1 MVIWRK
7 LFIACAPTQKQ
18 SKRQPNYIRC
28 ACFAPLSRRR
38 KSGANHIP
46 CAVTASLLRFPVISL
61 KKFCKKTVGAKKAHP
76 RTHPLPCA
84 AALRRP
90 LRRPLRSP
98 PPFPPPVATHCSL
111 LSRDV
116 YSLIFLGLYS
126 TSSSGP
132 LRWARETSNPFNS
145 NPNFIAS
152 PYLNFPVL
160 FMSNPLNSN
169 SIILAS
175 PHKV

>member
-98 PPFPPPVATHCSL
+98 PPFPRPSPPTVHFFQEMFILSFFLVYTVLAVVARSAGPVKHPTLSIQIQTLLPPHTSIFQFCSCLTH
-111 LSRDV
+111 
-116 YSLIFLGLYS
+116 
-126 TSSSGP
+126 
-132 LRWARETSNPFNS
+132 
-145 NPNFIAS
+145 
-152 PYLNFPVL
+152 
-160 FMSNPLNSN
+160 
-169 SIILAS
+169 
-175 PHKV
+175 